1 MRAAKW
7 RGLRVLRNL
16 CFVLLSLLILWGQYR
31 FPMPTAELRFRQLE
45 SWNLMEPSQI
55 VYLWKNPLSVKE
67 ASSGDPRHIVI
78 GRYSDQYSVG
88 YLYELPRSGA
98 NVLEFWPAGEG
109 PVPISLHQSLFL
121 EGKGTDKYSV
131 LAFLQVPAEAA
142 SAQVTITGRMENMLD
157 PIETAQGKRLA
168 EEIWAFAF
176 PIDPNLT
183 SDGAAGRKVRYWGRA
198 LEGLP
203 YTLELYR
210 EDGSLLLEQSGNL
223 PESGLADSYSMTFY
237 YGG

>member
-31 FPMPTAELRFRQLE
+31 FPMPTPELRFRQLE
-45 SWNLMEPSQI
+45 SRNLMDPSEI
-55 VYLWKNPLSVKE
+55 VYLWENPLSVKE

-78 GRYSDQYSVG
+78 GRYEDQYSVG
-88 YLYELPRSGA
+88 YLYEPLRSGA
-98 NVLEFWPAGEG
+98 NVLELWPAGEG
-109 PVPISLHQSLFL
+109 PVPISLYQGLL
-121 EGKGTDKYSV
+121 LGGKGSDRYSI
-131 LAFLQVPAEAA
+131 LAFLQVPEKTA
-142 SAQVTITGRMENMLD
+142 SAQVTITGRMENMLN
-157 PIETAQGKRLA
+157 PVETAQGERLA
-168 EEIWAFAF
+168 EGLWAFFF

-183 SDGAAGRKVRYWGRA
+183 ADGAAGREVRYWGRT

-210 EDGSLLLEQSGNL
+210 EDGGLLLEQSGNL
-223 PESGLADSYSMTFY
+223 PESGLDDSYSMTFY
-237 YGG
+237 